1 MWQNFFQFKRQISI
15 LKTVSSLLSGK
26 REWTAALS
34 WTVSVTVLQGLEPWQ
49 EARTGKATR
58 RRAEC
63 GAGSCQGGHPS
74 RGRGCRPHRSEHH
87 PHWAAPCG
95 GSSPVLLF
103 LKGCPWSLSL
113 CTDHR
118 WEISNHPTPL
128 LHRNF
133 CFSSSEQ
140 MVNATPLVHHRAS
153 WGKVPGST
161 AFTPLWSQAG
171 KTKD

>member
-1 MWQNFFQFKRQISI
+1 M
-15 LKTVSSLLSGK
+15 
-26 REWTAALS
+26 AALS

-49 EARTGKATR
+49 EARTGKATQ

-103 LKGCPWSLSL
+103 LKGRPK
-113 CTDHR
+113 
-118 WEISNHPTPL
+118 PL
-128 LHRNF
+128 PLHRPQVRDF
-133 CFSSSEQ
+133 RSPHASAPWKFLLFQLRVDGKCHSVSTPQVLLRKGAREHCFHATVKPSWEDQGLTDFTKFLRQFSTSSE
-140 MVNATPLVHHRAS
+140 
-153 WGKVPGST
+153 
-161 AFTPLWSQAG
+161 
-171 KTKD
+171 